1 MNDSS
6 SIPAPTAHGAVIAD
20 LLEEHGLEA
29 ASLSALLLLL
39 EHDGCWACAS
49 GAQPPAGAHTHSLP
63 DRALAVWFAAL
74 KAKRALRAVLG
85 THGHQEATG
94 RE

>member
-1 MNDSS
+1 MNDSRS
-6 SIPAPTAHGAVIAD
+6 TPAPTAHSAVIAD

-29 ASLSALLLLL
+29 ASLSALLRLL

-63 DRALAVWFAAL
+63 DRALWFAAL
-74 KAKRALRAVLG
+74 KAKGALRAVLG
-85 THGHQEATG
+85 TTGPEAVTG
-94 RE
+94 SE